1 MLDLIHAYETYLTK
15 VKQASANTVCS
26 YMRDIRQFTEWLQ
39 ESEHT
44 DILDATQLNISDY
57 LSHQRVEGK
66 SGATISRTLASLK
79 NFYAYVISTGF
90 LEESPVSGEIH
101 VDRGEK
107 KLPQILTGKEVE
119 LLLAQPSGVD
129 AKGLRDKAMLEV
141 MYATGIRVTELID
154 LNVEDVNLEL
164 GILKCTS
171 AKKSRVIPLYPAA
184 LRALSVYLKEVR
196 LLMVDDPGEQ
206 ALFVNVGGARMSRQG
221 FWKKFVILAAGA
233 FMNFLTGLLIVA
245 ILFSSAGTFFV
256 DGITG
261 LAPEVSRTGENG
273 LQAGDQIY
281 KINGWRTYFSGDA
294 QMFLSYSGDTA
305 DIEVVRNGRHILM
318 ENVARQTCTDQQG
331 EPYQGFGLY
340 VGRLSVPATVSN
352 RIRYTW
358 YQTMDFVQLVWFSLG
373 QLVTGGAGLND
384 LSGPVGIVTTIKDV
398 GTEAQETAEQNDQ
411 NGLLAAAESIAY
423 FAALIAVNLAVM
435 NLLPLPALDGGRI
448 FFLLVDA
455 VSMALFK
462 RKVPEKYQAAINTAG
477 FVLLMGFMLLVTFQD
492 VFKLVK

>member
-1 MLDLIHAYETYLTK
+1 MYI
-15 VKQASANTVCS
+15 
-26 YMRDIRQFTEWLQ
+26 
-39 ESEHT
+39 
-44 DILDATQLNISDY
+44 
-57 LSHQRVEGK
+57 
-66 SGATISRTLASLK
+66 
-79 NFYAYVISTGF
+79 
-90 LEESPVSGEIH
+90 
-101 VDRGEK
+101 
-107 KLPQILTGKEVE
+107 
-119 LLLAQPSGVD
+119 LLAILVF
-129 AKGLRDKAMLEV
+129 
-141 MYATGIRVTELID
+141 GILIA
-154 LNVEDVNLEL
+154 VHEL
-164 GILKCTS
+164 GHFLV
-171 AKKSRVIPLYPAA
+171 AKACGVRVDEFAIGMGPA
-184 LRALSVYLKEVR
+184 LVSFQKGETQYSIR
-196 LLMVDDPGEQ
+196 LLP
-206 ALFVNVGGARMSRQG
+206 VGGYCAMEGEDGDTGNARAFARQG

-261 LAPEVSRTGENG
+261 LAPEVSQTGENG

-305 DIEVVRNGRHILM
+305 DIEVVRNGRHILV

-352 RIRYTW
+352 RIRYIW

-435 NLLPLPALDGGRI
+435 NLLPLPALDGGKI
-448 FFLLVDA
+448 FFLVVNA
-455 VSMALFK
+455 VCMLTI
-462 RKVPEKYQAAINTAG
+462 RKKIPEKFENYVHLAG
-477 FVLLMGFMLLVTFQD
+477 FALLMLLMVVITFQD
-492 VFKLVK
+492 VWKLFK